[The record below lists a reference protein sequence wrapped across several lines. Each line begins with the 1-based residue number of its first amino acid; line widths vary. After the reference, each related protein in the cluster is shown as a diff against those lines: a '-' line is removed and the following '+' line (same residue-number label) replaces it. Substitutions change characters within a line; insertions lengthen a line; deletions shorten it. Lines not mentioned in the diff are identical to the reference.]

1 MLAGASLILE
11 NVSLRYPNNANQRPS
26 EPTSPSVDRIS
37 LNLGDGDRLAII
49 GRNGSGKTTL
59 LRLLSGI
66 YHPTSGRIWSSGR
79 KAAILSATS
88 GFEPDATG
96 YENIFLR
103 GMLLGMTRAEVK
115 RALPDITRFADLGD
129 ALKQPLSNY
138 SSGMALRLAFAIC
151 TSMRPQILIF
161 DEWIGVGDAVFMERA
176 QHRLDRMLDAASML
190 ILASHSE
197 AIISQ
202 FCTRAIVIEG
212 GRIGFDGPVDAALAY
227 YRELISVAQI
237 AAYYRAESSDRAPLH
252 PVS

>member
-1 MLAGASLILE
+1 MNAACLILE
-11 NVSLRYPNNANQRPS
+11 NVSLDYPVKGAGRRTA
-26 EPTSPSVDRIS
+26 ERTRKRALDR
-37 LNLGDGDRLAII
+37 LNLSLAEGDRVAII

-66 YHPTSGRIWSSGR
+66 YSPTSGRIWTSGR
-79 KAAILSATS
+79 RAAILSAAS
-88 GFEPDATG
+88 GFEQNASG

-103 GMLLGMTRAEVK
+103 GMLLGMSKAEVK
-115 RALPDITRFADLGD
+115 RALADITRFADLGT
-129 ALKQPLSNY
+129 ALHQPLSTY

-176 QHRLDRMLDAASML
+176 QHRLDRMLDSASML

-197 AIISQ
+197 AIISK

-212 GRIGFDGPVDAALAY
+212 GRVGFDGPVRDALSY
-227 YRELISVAQI
+227 YRELIAIAQL
-237 AAYYRAESSDRAPLH
+237 AAFYRAASASH
-252 PVS
+252 